1 MSPAIADDA
10 FAAPQETLL
19 VFEILE
25 CGQLIAETLDFGT
38 CYLGCNQLRRE
49 AFGIAFFKL

>member
-49 AFGIAFFKL
+49 AFGIASFKL